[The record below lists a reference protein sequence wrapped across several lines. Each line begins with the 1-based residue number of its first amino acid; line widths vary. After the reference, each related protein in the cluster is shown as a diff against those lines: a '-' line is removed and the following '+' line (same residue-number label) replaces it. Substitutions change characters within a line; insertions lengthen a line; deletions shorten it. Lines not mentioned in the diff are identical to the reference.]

1 MAERKPA
8 ADDKQRLY
16 ELVHDVLM
24 VGIQATGGTI
34 PEGQGMRRV
43 VRACAEAISEINA
56 PTQAPVPKKKAQ
68 SDPEEDGAELVVED
82 ELAQV

>member
-16 ELVHDVLM
+16 ELVHDVLIM
-24 VGIQATGGTI
+24 GIQATGGTI

-43 VRACAEAISEINA
+43 VRACAEVISEINT
-56 PTQAPVPKKKAQ
+56 PTPAPVPKKKPAG
-68 SDPEEDGAELVVED
+68 DPEEEGAELVVED